1 MVSVFGKKHTYKIN
15 ICTLHNKNL
24 TISFAYTF
32 GLYQQ
37 LKVFLNLILES

>member
-1 MVSVFGKKHTYKIN
+1 MVSIFGKKHTYKIN

-32 GLYQQ
+32 GLYPQ
-37 LKVFLNLILES
+37 LKGFLNLTLKS